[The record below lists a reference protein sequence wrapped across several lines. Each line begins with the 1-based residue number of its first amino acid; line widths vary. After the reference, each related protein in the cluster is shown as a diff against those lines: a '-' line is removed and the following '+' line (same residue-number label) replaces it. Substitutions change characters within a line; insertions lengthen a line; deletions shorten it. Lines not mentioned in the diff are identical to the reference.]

1 MMCARPLAL
10 LGSLCLALGCA
21 GVKQVSSPG
30 SGGSGSG
37 ASTGSGGN
45 GSTGA
50 GGTSAPITACNG
62 PCTDFP
68 TTPIIDGSANGGSA
82 ATIFGAAGSGNSSGG
97 PCIFEPQNG
106 TLFPNNWLRPR
117 FSWAA
122 PSGQNLFE
130 LRVHADNQANDLV
143 VYTTNTSWTMNNNDM
158 SNPPTSQKA
167 MWTALAGHT
176 QDMPITVTVR
186 GASANGGTPSA
197 GIPSVF
203 TVAPVSAGGNLVYW
217 SPKGATN
224 AGTGTVG
231 ATKLSGFSVGDDT
244 VEQVLVPTDVKSQTE
259 DQGLNRV
266 AVKCIG
272 CHTATPDGDFIG
284 FSDNY
289 PWGGV
294 LASAQAGT
302 LGAAPGFFGAGGF
315 NAFIQPW
322 LGIQTY
328 SANHWSN
335 VAPTEH
341 IVVAPIGTCALQPC
355 ATESAGNDHDQQPGL
370 AWINLEDGT
379 GLASMQSP
387 ATMLKGTAWNWIYQP
402 TSGQYAAAPSWSRA
416 PGDDFIVF
424 TMTSNVVSG
433 RLGSGTAH
441 LYKVPY
447 SRAGPQTATPIPG
460 DGSDLNFAQYYGAL
474 SGDDAFI
481 VFDKI
486 PAAAAAVDHADLNT
500 TDTCSPTPCTSTWSG
515 MYMQGTTE
523 LSVMPT
529 AGGTA
534 TRLAANDPPQ
544 CPGQAAS
551 PGINNTWA
559 KWSPDVSPANG
570 NTYYWLVFSS
580 WRQGLKDANGS
591 PIAQLF
597 VTAVVKPEAGLMQT
611 YPAIYL
617 WNQDP
622 NVSNFTPAWDNFKI
636 PIIIDMP

>member
-1 MMCARPLAL
+1 MICARPLVL
-10 LGSLCLALGCA
+10 MGWLCLALGCA
-21 GVKQVSSPG
+21 GVKPIATGPG
-30 SGGSGSG
+30 NGGSG
-37 ASTGSGGN
+37 ASTGSGG
-45 GSTGA
+45 TGNTGT
-50 GGTSAPITACNG
+50 GGTVAPPMACNG

-68 TTPIIDGSANGGSA
+68 PAPIIDGSANAGSA

-97 PCIFEPQNG
+97 PCIFEPDNG

-117 FSWAA
+117 FSWTA

-143 VYTTNTSWTMNNNDM
+143 VYTTNPSWTMDK
-158 SNPPTSQKA
+158 PT
-167 MWTALAGHT
+167 WVALAAHT
-176 QDMPITVTVR
+176 QDMQLSVTVR
-186 GASANGGTPSA
+186 GASANGGTPS
-197 GIPSVF
+197 GGVPSAF
-203 TVAPVSAGGNLVYW
+203 TIAPVPAGGNLVYW

-231 ATKLSGFSVGDDT
+231 ATKLSGFAVGDDT

-259 DQGLNRV
+259 DVGLNRV

-272 CHTATPDGDFIG
+272 CHTATPDGDFIA
-284 FSDNY
+284 FNDNY

-294 LASAQAGT
+294 MASAQAGT
-302 LGAAPGFFGAGGF
+302 LLGTPPGFFSAGGF

-328 SANHWSN
+328 SANHW
-335 VAPTEH
+335 ATGDH
-341 IVVAPIGTCALQPC
+341 IVVAPIGTCGLQPC
-355 ATESAGNDHDQQPGL
+355 STESAGNDHDQQPGL
-370 AWINLEDGT
+370 AWINLEDAT
-379 GLASMQSP
+379 GVALMQNP
-387 ATMLKGTAWNWIYQP
+387 ATTLKGIAWNWIYQP
-402 TSGQYAAAPSWSRA
+402 TSGQYAAAPSWSHA

-447 SRAGPQTATPIPG
+447 SRAGPQTAMAIPG
-460 DGSDLNFAQYYGAL
+460 DGSDLNFAQYYGSL
-474 SGDDAFI
+474 SADDAFI
-481 VFDKI
+481 VFDKV
-486 PAAAAAVDHADLNT
+486 PAPTAAVDHADLNT
-500 TDTCSPTPCTSTWSG
+500 SDTCSPTPCTSTWSG
-515 MYMQGTTE
+515 MYMQGANE
-523 LSVMPT
+523 LSVIPT

-534 TRLAANDPPQ
+534 TKLAANNPPN
-544 CPGQAAS
+544 CPGQASS

-559 KWSPDVSPANG
+559 KWSPDVSTANG
-570 NTYYWLVFSS
+570 KTYYWLVFSS

-597 VTAVVKPEAGLMQT
+597 VTAVVKPEVGLPET

-622 NVSNFTPAWDNFKI
+622 NISNFTPAWDNFKI